1 MTRFIFLIKN
11 LAIPI
16 IGALLLQ
23 SCAGGAVLVESEK
36 QFSQNPPQ
44 IKKIISIQPDFLS
57 IDQRKK
63 VEDVVL
69 DSEELEA
76 EFQKHLIQSAE
87 KNGIELEILAPNT
100 LKSNQI
106 DYFNTLLPLK
116 EKVLFANSRQE
127 VSIDTYKNARQKNK
141 LKALRGIYEYDLEFD
156 LDFVGL
162 AEKYGTP
169 YFSINGMI
177 SIRKRKANRWVWL
190 FLFPPSAIN
199 SFLRGGYENIYYHVL
214 VDVNRSEILYR
225 ELRSFEDP
233 LTSGTLKAMLYDS
246 FNILTD

>member
-1 MTRFIFLIKN
+1 MKKIIFCIKTFA
-11 LAIPI
+11 LPV

-23 SCAGGAVLVESEK
+23 SCAGGAILVESEE
-36 QFSQNPPQ
+36 QFSQSPPQ
-44 IKKIISIQPDFLS
+44 IKKIVSIQPDFLS
-57 IDQRKK
+57 IDKRKK

-76 EFQKHLIQSAE
+76 TFQKYLVQSAE

-116 EKVLFANSRQE
+116 EKVLFANSRQN
-127 VSIDTYKNARQKNK
+127 VSINTYKNARAKNK
-141 LKALRGIYEYDLEFD
+141 IKALRGIYKYDLEFD

-162 AEKYGTP
+162 EKKYGTP

-177 SIRKRKANRWVWL
+177 SIRKRSANRWVWL

-225 ELRSFEDP
+225 ELRSFDDP
-233 LTSGTLKAMLYDS
+233 LTESTLKSMLYDS